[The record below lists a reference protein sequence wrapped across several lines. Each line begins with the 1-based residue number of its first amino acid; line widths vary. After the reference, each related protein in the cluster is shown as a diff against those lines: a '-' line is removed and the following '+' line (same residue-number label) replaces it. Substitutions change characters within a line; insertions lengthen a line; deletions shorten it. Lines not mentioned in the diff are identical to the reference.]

1 LKDLIN
7 CIPTRDFAVGEVI
20 VGAASSYRVLAIT
33 SDIDGDREFAQN
45 DTFET
50 EGNELLDFSER
61 NPFGEF

>member
-1 LKDLIN
+1 M
-7 CIPTRDFAVGEVI
+7 I
-20 VGAASSYRVLAIT
+20 VGAAASYRVIEIT

-50 EGNELLDFSER
+50 EGNTLLDFSER